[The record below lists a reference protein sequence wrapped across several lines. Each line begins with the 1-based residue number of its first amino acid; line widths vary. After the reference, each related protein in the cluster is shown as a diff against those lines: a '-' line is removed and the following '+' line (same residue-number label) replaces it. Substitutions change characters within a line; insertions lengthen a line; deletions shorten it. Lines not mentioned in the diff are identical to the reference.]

1 MGYWSESIY
10 GNDRAMDLLAEINYL
25 LKAKKKSALDIIHK
39 YLEEECDEDELL
51 VLADFEL
58 FAFGSISHTSNV
70 IDVIDKMV
78 ENTDT
83 WDNPQKRKDEL
94 LKFKNKIVNN
104 KNSTNLNRSNKELLD
119 WVSEKRKLDIFNT
132 FNL

>member
-10 GNDRAMDLLAEINYL
+10 GNDRAMDILADIEYL
-25 LKAKKKSALDIIHK
+25 FRARKKQPVDIIRK
-39 YLEEECDEDELL
+39 EVKKNCDDDALL

-58 FAFGSISHTSNV
+58 FISGKITHTSNV
-70 IDVIDKMV
+70 VESIDKLI

-94 LKFKNKIVNN
+94 LKFKNKILTPQSFT
-104 KNSTNLNRSNKELLD
+104 KTKRSRKEILNWL
-119 WVSEKRKLDIFNT
+119 SEKRKLDIFNI
-132 FNL
+132 F